1 MIAWGFVQTKSAIP
15 GCPDE
20 LSLYSTENYYSLEA
34 PNRLRRMTIRLDG
47 FVSVNAPW
55 RGGTVTTKPLTFAA
69 ASGGKPT
76 RLLLNASTSGA
87 GFVRCEIRDAA
98 GTPIPGFTL
107 AESKEA
113 YGDEIDLAMAWKDGA
128 DVSALAGKPITLHF
142 EMKDADIFAY
152 RFGE

>member
-1 MIAWGFVQTKSAIP
+1 M
-15 GCPDE
+15 
-20 LSLYSTENYYSLEA
+20 
-34 PNRLRRMTIRLDG
+34 
-47 FVSVNAPW
+47 NAPW